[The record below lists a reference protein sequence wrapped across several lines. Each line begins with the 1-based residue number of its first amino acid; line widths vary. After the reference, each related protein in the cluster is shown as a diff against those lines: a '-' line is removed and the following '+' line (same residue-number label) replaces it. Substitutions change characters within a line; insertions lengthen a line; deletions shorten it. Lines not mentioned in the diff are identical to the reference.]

1 MASISSLS
9 GESPSLLPCPC
20 PLALSPPSSSTG
32 VRIHFLTH
40 GSSQRSCSET
50 LDLLV
55 DHIQVSWEAD
65 EGLLAQPHLPL
76 ALFLSPSLPS
86 LSVCLCLSLACSPS
100 LCLCLSL
107 CLPLCFSLAVPPSL
121 SLSLCLSVS
130 VSLSLSPFLL
140 HSLSVTLSSSTTQ
153 ERPHEDTSGRWP
165 STGQGGAPQNQ
176 SHLILDFQPPVRGE
190 NESAVKPPSMGFC

>member
-1 MASISSLS
+1 MFSSSHPGLEAVPLQALDLCPTCQHFQLLIGHRPKQLRLRLPETGPPCPTDSLASISSLS

-76 ALFLSPSLPS
+76 ALLLSPSLPF
-86 LSVCLCLSLACSPS
+86 LSVCLCLSLS
-100 LCLCLSL
+100 
-107 CLPLCFSLAVPPSL
+107 VP
-121 SLSLCLSVS
+121 
-130 VSLSLSPFLL
+130 LSPAGPCASCSFLA
-140 HSLSVTLSSSTTQ
+140 SPPLS
-153 ERPHEDTSGRWP
+153 
-165 STGQGGAPQNQ
+165 
-176 SHLILDFQPPVRGE
+176 
-190 NESAVKPPSMGFC
+190 C